1 MPTQDDALVDWPSSP
16 LHQGLA
22 KIKEN
27 LTMPNFKTIFPLY
40 SGVTLMMGTPH
51 VWQKY
56 LCRSASD
63 WLTPVSI
70 VTGGQYLP
78 TGVPLIVSG
87 SCHAYLK

>member
-1 MPTQDDALVDWPSSP
+1 VPTQDDALVDWPSSP

-56 LCRSASD
+56 L
-63 WLTPVSI
+63 
-70 VTGGQYLP
+70 P